1 MEITGQLLTKLA
13 RLYIRSSQ
21 HIVETQVPQDWWEG
35 TGNYTSL
42 WSFQMTKIEAR
53 AIQNARHTLVRAQK
67 ELRRLENS
75 EIILTY
81 RGCCYAK

>member
-1 MEITGQLLTKLA
+1 
-13 RLYIRSSQ
+13 
-21 HIVETQVPQDWWEG
+21 
-35 TGNYTSL
+35 
-42 WSFQMTKIEAR
+42 MTKIEAR
-53 AIQNARHTLVRAQK
+53 AIQNARHTLERAQK

>member
-1 MEITGQLLTKLA
+1 
-13 RLYIRSSQ
+13 
-21 HIVETQVPQDWWEG
+21 
-35 TGNYTSL
+35 
-42 WSFQMTKIEAR
+42 MTTIEAR
-53 AIQNARHTLVRAQK
+53 AITKARNTIERAQK

>member
-1 MEITGQLLTKLA
+1 
-13 RLYIRSSQ
+13 
-21 HIVETQVPQDWWEG
+21 
-35 TGNYTSL
+35 
-42 WSFQMTKIEAR
+42 MTKIEVR
-53 AIQNARHTLVRAQK
+53 AIENARKSLARAQK